1 MPVAKSAPAQQGP
14 RPTIVR
20 ARTSSIVQQRQ
31 SLPKVIKVKD
41 DSEVKVERRTD
52 VLASYTSYDFVN
64 MVPNTSTI
72 QIPSMGSDW
81 TSISQEY
88 LEPRSSNEQ
97 STHQQLLRQSL
108 QRLSTPTPQDI
119 HGSIS
124 GHLRNFN
131 DHDFSASLDNTFHLE
146 DSSYLATA
154 QPPLY
159 NYSNNSPADQ
169 SFGMLEKRG
178 PTSCPTDQ
186 FYPQSDLSSS
196 LGSHQ
201 QTTFEVEESGPT
213 VGSLEDTYSV
223 SEVFYDDTASALSTS
238 HDPDGYMGS
247 HRSSVTWST
256 VPEMDYM
263 TVAGLHRDSFSY
275 PAPDYPAPDMTLSV
289 TNEISP
295 RLGFYLEYYEK
306 IICPVTVA
314 IDTPSNPYRRQILS
328 LASDSESLQH
338 AICALASCNLRMKR
352 KQAAA
357 QRVWAQQ
364 QAFGRQDPFDVCFH
378 RSEDTQ
384 PRNDFMFESPDDGS
398 AMVEEHH
405 HRNTA
410 VALLNAA
417 LSSPILARHDSV
429 LATLFVLCHYR
440 MCESGVAQ
448 FKTQFAGA
456 KKLMGMR
463 SCGIENSTWG
473 WMETTFTFFDA
484 ITATVNDRESQL
496 RGGYLE
502 MIANPQSPEH
512 ALENLAGCDGK
523 LFKIIAGLG
532 RLNLLSQQ
540 RPVMAQLSSS
550 VPLPSPSP
558 SAPRPR
564 LAGQALVDFYKLH
577 PTRFDGNGFASTLPD
592 EFGVLSSTD
601 HSPTSIDDVFTPPE
615 DLRAQFWREWQS
627 VRQALENW
635 SFSSQSL
642 LSNLPSDSAHVT
654 QAEIRDFNLVSE
666 AFRYAGLLYT
676 ERLASPTLPS
686 SGHNFQQY
694 VHQTLSFVQ
703 GLSEGSRMEKFLLW
717 PLFVAGS
724 EAVEE
729 SHQETVRNV
738 CKGISGRGG
747 YANNV
752 SALDVLEKVW
762 AEGDVGVVN
771 GEGSLTSS
779 PFRWTKHMD
788 PVEGEFIMV

>member
-1 MPVAKSAPAQQGP
+1 
-14 RPTIVR
+14 
-20 ARTSSIVQQRQ
+20 
-31 SLPKVIKVKD
+31 
-41 DSEVKVERRTD
+41 
-52 VLASYTSYDFVN
+52 
-64 MVPNTSTI
+64 
-72 QIPSMGSDW
+72 
-81 TSISQEY
+81 
-88 LEPRSSNEQ
+88 
-97 STHQQLLRQSL
+97 
-108 QRLSTPTPQDI
+108 
-119 HGSIS
+119 
-124 GHLRNFN
+124 
-131 DHDFSASLDNTFHLE
+131 
-146 DSSYLATA
+146 
-154 QPPLY
+154 
-159 NYSNNSPADQ
+159 
-169 SFGMLEKRG
+169 
-178 PTSCPTDQ
+178 
-186 FYPQSDLSSS
+186 
-196 LGSHQ
+196 
-201 QTTFEVEESGPT
+201 
-213 VGSLEDTYSV
+213 
-223 SEVFYDDTASALSTS
+223 
-238 HDPDGYMGS
+238 MGS

-256 VPEMDYM
+256 VPELDYLG
-263 TVAGLHRDSFSY
+263 VSGLHRDSFSY
-275 PAPDYPAPDMTLSV
+275 PAPDYPAPEMTLPV

-295 RLGFYLEYYEK
+295 RLGFYLNYYEK
-306 IICPVTVA
+306 MICPVTVA
-314 IDTPSNPYRRQILS
+314 IDTPSNPYRRQILN

-378 RSEDTQ
+378 RPEDTQ
-384 PRNDFMFESPDDGS
+384 PRNDFMFESPADENS
-398 AMVEEHH
+398 MAEEVM
-405 HRNTA
+405 HRNAA
-410 VALLNAA
+410 VALLNSA

-463 SCGIENSTWG
+463 SCGVETGAWG

-502 MIANPQSPEH
+502 MVANPRSPEH
-512 ALENLAGCDGK
+512 ALENFAGCDGK

-540 RPVMAQLSSS
+540 RPVMTPLTST
-550 VPLPSPSP
+550 VPLPSPSI

-564 LAGQALVDFYKLH
+564 LSGQALVDFYRVN
-577 PTRFDGNGFASTLPD
+577 PTQFDGNGFASTISSE
-592 EFGVLSSTD
+592 EFNTAT
-601 HSPTSIDDVFTPPE
+601 TSDTTTHQTQDDMPFSPPE

-635 SFSSQSL
+635 SFSSANL
-642 LSNLPSDSAHVT
+642 LASLPSDSAHVT

-666 AFRYAGLLYT
+666 AFRYAALLYT

-686 SGHNFQQY
+686 GGNNFQQY
-694 VHQTLSFVQ
+694 VHQTLGFVQ

-717 PLFVAGS
+717 PLFIAGS

-729 SHQETVRNV
+729 SHQDVVRNA

-771 GEGSLTSS
+771 GEGSQTRS
-779 PFRWTKHMD
+779 PFRWTKHMSD
-788 PVEGEFIMV
+788 VEGEFIMV